1 MDKLVVE
8 NRSRIRILARLHRI
22 RRLRLF
28 GSMSRNSAT
37 PESDVDLIA
46 DLEEDGTLLDLG
58 AFLMDLQDLLG
69 RPVQVVTE
77 RSLHPA
83 IRSGALRDAVDL

>member
-1 MDKLVVE
+1 MDILVSA
-8 NRSRIRILARLHRI
+8 NRSRIRKLARLHRI
-22 RRLRLF
+22 RLLRLF
-28 GSMSRNSAT
+28 GSMSRDTAT
-37 PESDVDLIA
+37 QTSDVDLIA
-46 DLEEDGTLLDLG
+46 DMEEEGTLLDLG

-83 IRSGALRDAVDL
+83 IRSCALRDAVDL